1 MTEILNLDKLI
12 ANVVKIQVGNEK
24 IDIPI
29 NDRNTKLLASYD
41 LSIMGLVS
49 AKDAEVDKW
58 ANEMAKDWTEAE
70 KDGKEYKPDMTF
82 VEKLTMQTADEMKA
96 VVFEYTDKIFGEG
109 YAEKFY
115 KHYGESTNALST
127 ILNVVK
133 AEYEKQTT
141 EEKTEKADYYL
152 NREQRRKDKKDKK
165 KKKLTPEESIKSMA
179 NMDVEKL
186 AELMKDFAK
195 ETKEKE

>member
-41 LSIMGLVS
+41 LAIMGLVS

-58 ANEMAKDWTEAE
+58 ANEMAKEWTEAE

-141 EEKTEKADYYL
+141 EEKTENTRASGHQHASYLKKA
-152 NREQRRKDKKDKK
+152 RKKRTSITTNYKKGCYKK
-165 KKKLTPEESIKSMA
+165 KKEYKISL
-179 NMDVEKL
+179 
-186 AELMKDFAK
+186 F
-195 ETKEKE
+195 